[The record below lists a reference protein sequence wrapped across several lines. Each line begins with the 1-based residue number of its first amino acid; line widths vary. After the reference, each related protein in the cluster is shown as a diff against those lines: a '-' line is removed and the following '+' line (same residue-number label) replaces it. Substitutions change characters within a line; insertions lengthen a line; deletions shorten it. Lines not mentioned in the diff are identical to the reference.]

1 IKILEDLDFYDIIVY
16 LKASDVNLAIEAYD
30 KASRAF
36 NYPLHLGIT
45 ESGTQFAGGIKSAA
59 GLGAILSL
67 GIGNTLRVSLRAD
80 PVEEIKVAWVVL
92 KSFGLSTNAAMLI
105 SCPTCGRIEI
115 DLIRIVNVEVNYIAK
130 IEVPLKV
137 AVLGCAV
144 NGPGEAREAD
154 IGIAG
159 SNGQGLLF
167 RHGKIIRKV
176 PEAIMI
182 DELKKEIDI
191 LAEEFFVKK
200 IDLESLR

>member
-1 IKILEDLDFYDIIVY
+1 
-16 LKASDVNLAIEAYD
+16 
-30 KASRAF
+30 
-36 NYPLHLGIT
+36 
-45 ESGTQFAGGIKSAA
+45 
-59 GLGAILSL
+59 
-67 GIGNTLRVSLRAD
+67 
-80 PVEEIKVAWVVL
+80 
-92 KSFGLSTNAAMLI
+92 
-105 SCPTCGRIEI
+105 
-115 DLIRIVNVEVNYIAK
+115 
-130 IEVPLKV
+130 KV

-159 SNGQGLLF
+159 SNGEGLLF